1 MIRFNAISLRS
12 ISRCIPAI
20 NWTSDKPDV
29 CLCFN
34 SDVSLLNRFFI
45 TRSFVWF
52 YYLFRATHPK
62 FQGGSYEGKRRNGG
76 QLQNMGGFLDHQM
89 HIDRNR
95 WSGLT

>member
-34 SDVSLLNRFFI
+34 SDVSLLNGFFI
-45 TRSFVWF
+45 TRFLKLIHYKYTNKLIICTNMKQV
-52 YYLFRATHPK
+52 K
-62 FQGGSYEGKRRNGG
+62 
-76 QLQNMGGFLDHQM
+76 QN
-89 HIDRNR
+89 
-95 WSGLT
+95 